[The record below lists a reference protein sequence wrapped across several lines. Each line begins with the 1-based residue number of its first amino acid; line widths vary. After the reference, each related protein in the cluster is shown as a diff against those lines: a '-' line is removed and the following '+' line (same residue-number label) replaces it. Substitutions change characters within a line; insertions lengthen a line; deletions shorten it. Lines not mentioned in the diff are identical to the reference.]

1 MQPTTITATEQ
12 PGLTRT
18 PVYRAR
24 RRQVRTAPYLL
35 RYDAKPSAVPAAC
48 PRPIAPDPFRYSP
61 VNAVLP
67 PARGLDA
74 PGFTE
79 RRAESGPAVPETQKY
94 KSKSTPTWKAAL
106 WSPRSILL
114 PDSEAPSSLQDG
126 PLGIRQPHRLSPTQ
140 GFCKSKSARPGSL
153 RGPRAAVT
161 AIRECAAAL
170 GDCLPAFPPF
180 K

>member
-1 MQPTTITATEQ
+1 
-12 PGLTRT
+12 
-18 PVYRAR
+18 
-24 RRQVRTAPYLL
+24 
-35 RYDAKPSAVPAAC
+35 
-48 PRPIAPDPFRYSP
+48 P

-79 RRAESGPAVPETQKY
+79 RRAEFGPAVPETQKY

-106 WSPRSILL
+106 WSQHTIL
-114 PDSEAPSSLQDG
+114 PPASGAPSSLQDG
-126 PLGIRQPHRLSPTQ
+126 PLGIRQPHRLSPPG
-140 GFCKSKSARPGSL
+140 GFCKPKPARPGSL

-180 K
+180 KQPESVAVSRGKPRHSAGLALPHGPGSRSSAISHS